1 MVVAAVQA
9 HVSFFQSAP
18 YGEPALPVHTER
30 NERAPLRIGDLVV
43 FGARVTSL
51 RNTTPVLASADTKV
65 WILYYFAAG
74 KVRVRDKVGGT

>member
-30 NERAPLRIGDLVV
+30 NERASLKIRDLVV
-43 FGARVTSL
+43 LGARVASL
-51 RNTTPVLASADTKV
+51 RNTAPVLASTDTEV
-65 WILYYFAAG
+65 WILYCFAAG
-74 KVRVRDKVGGT
+74 YGVESG